1 MSDSGSGNPRAERL
15 EFDTWSPELLAWFD
29 GRALAEK
36 TGFTASLVTRNLDGR
51 LGTSLLG
58 IGELYAPDA
67 GALRLALW
75 AQARAARALAGDAG
89 AALTFVFDGAFYQ
102 VQLDVAPLVS
112 AQAEAAGLLL
122 VQGGAERGAY
132 SGADQADQPRAAP
145 EGHAG
150 RARCRLAGGTGGR
163 AGRAGRA
170 RGAHPAAPSSA
181 QTRSTAKA

>member
-112 AQAEAAGLLL
+112 AQAEAAGL
-122 VQGGAERGAY
+122 VCFEARV
-132 SGADQADQPRAAP
+132 AAGEAQRVP
-145 EGHAG
+145 YARLDAG
-150 RARCRLAGGTGGR
+150 IAFTLDEGGR
-163 AGRAGRA
+163 EATLCRWGAQVEWLKHASPQAGVV
-170 RGAHPAAPSSA
+170 
-181 QTRSTAKA
+181 RSKRN